1 MMSNDVGNDVIDN
14 EDDNVTDVD
23 DEIVDNESDLVE
35 PDEIADAVADNEADL
50 VEQPDAVAD
59 EVIMTVII

>member
-23 DEIVDNESDLVE
+23 DEIVDNEADLVE